1 MSHYKSFFTFMKQPD
16 DLNNIVNNDEGQSI
30 VEFILLLAVLLSIS
44 IIVLKG
50 FNASIATRWL
60 DLVTIITAPNDG
72 NINFF

>member
-1 MSHYKSFFTFMKQPD
+1 MKQPD

>member
-1 MSHYKSFFTFMKQPD
+1 MKEAD
-16 DLNNIVNNDEGQSI
+16 NIITNNDGQSV

-50 FNASIATRWL
+50 FNSSVATRWL

-72 NINFF
+72 NIGSL